1 MARYGP
7 ADERIHRILDGTVL
21 SRGVTRWSVVAILA
35 LGSPLAYV
43 VAAADPQGTPQ
54 SAPQA
59 QAGPAP
65 AAPVQGPAGKPPA
78 FDELPAKPSGRN
90 SGEVSAGVPPGGRLM
105 APQIV
110 AQSAAAPKPEPGPAY
125 LRGLGNVAANT
136 VTVKPRV
143 DGQLMSVSFTEGG
156 PVQAGQ
162 LLASIDPRP
171 YEAQLAQAEGQ
182 LARDQAAL
190 TNARVDLDRYRKLLA
205 QNAIPEPQIATQM
218 ATVAEL
224 EGSLR
229 TDRANVDNAKLQLT
243 YSEIRAPIAGVAGLR
258 LIDPGNIV
266 HAADATGILV
276 ITQLQPI
283 AVLFTIPENDLP
295 QVRARLGQGV
305 SLPVE
310 AWNRTDTV
318 KIATGR
324 LTAMDNQIDPATGT
338 VKLKAAF
345 DNKDGALFPNE
356 FVNVRLFIN
365 TK

>member
-1 MARYGP
+1 
-7 ADERIHRILDGTVL
+7 
-21 SRGVTRWSVVAILA
+21 
-35 LGSPLAYV
+35 
-43 VAAADPQGTPQ
+43 
-54 SAPQA
+54 
-59 QAGPAP
+59 
-65 AAPVQGPAGKPPA
+65 
-78 FDELPAKPSGRN
+78 
-90 SGEVSAGVPPGGRLM
+90 M
-105 APQIV
+105 APLIV
-110 AQSAAAPKPEPGPAY
+110 AQSAAAPRPEPAPAY
-125 LRGLGNVAANT
+125 LRGLGNVAATT

-143 DGQLMSVSFTEGG
+143 DGQLMSVSFAEGG

-190 TNARVDLDRYRKLLA
+190 ANARIDLDRYRKLLA
-205 QNAIPEPQIATQM
+205 QNAIPEPQIDTQTAM
-218 ATVAEL
+218 VAQL

-229 TDRANVDNAKLQLT
+229 TDQANVDNAKLQLT

-258 LIDPGNIV
+258 LIDPGNMV
-266 HAADATGILV
+266 HATDSTGILV

-295 QVRARLGQGV
+295 QVRARLSQGV

-310 AWNRTDTV
+310 AWNRSDAV

-338 VKLKAAF
+338 VKLKAVF

-356 FVNVRLFIN
+356 FVNVHLFVN
-365 TK
+365 TR